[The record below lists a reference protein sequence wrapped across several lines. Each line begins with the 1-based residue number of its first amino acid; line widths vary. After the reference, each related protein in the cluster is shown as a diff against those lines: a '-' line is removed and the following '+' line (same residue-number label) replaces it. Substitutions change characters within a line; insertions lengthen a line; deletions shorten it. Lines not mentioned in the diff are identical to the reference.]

1 METLSALLFEL
12 ANIDR
17 LNILFELRANAKKLT
32 NISKKLEL
40 TVQETSRH
48 LQRLCDAHLLTKQ
61 PNGAYHITAFGENVL
76 ELLPGLEFLTKHREY
91 FVTHNINHLPNEFLS
106 RIGDL
111 QDSKLLDSPVL
122 AFQWVNTIIEGAKTH
137 LYFIADQVPSGSI
150 PLIEAAVKRGVTTYF
165 LMPEDI
171 VRPPLPVSYTPHYD
185 TDDRLRMSIGRTKSV
200 EFVGV
205 VSESAAVVGFPTIDG
220 TMDYLAF
227 YSESEDAVHWCRAL
241 FMHFWGQVN
250 PVHPSDD

>member
-17 LNILFELRANAKKLT
+17 LNILIELRTNTKKLT

-48 LQRLCDAHLLTKQ
+48 LQRLCEAQLLMKN
-61 PNGAYHITAFGENVL
+61 PDGAYGITAYGEDVL
-76 ELLPGLEFLTKHREY
+76 EILPSLEFLTEHRDY
-91 FVTHNINHLPNEFLS
+91 FVTHRINHLPNEFLF

-111 QDSKLLDSPVL
+111 ADSKLLNSPVL
-122 AFQWVNTIIEGAKTH
+122 AFQWVNTIIEGAKKH
-137 LYFIADQVPSGSI
+137 LHFIADQVPTGSI
-150 PLIEAAVKRGVTTYF
+150 PLIEAAVKRGVVTCF

-171 VRPPLPVSYTPHYD
+171 ARPKLPIVYTPHYD
-185 TDDRLRMSIGRTKSV
+185 TDDRKRMSLGSTKSV

-205 VSESAAVVGFPTIDG
+205 ISEGAAVVGFPTVDG

-227 YSESEDAVHWCRAL
+227 YTENEIAVCWIRDL
-241 FMHFWGQVN
+241 FMYFWNQVESL
-250 PVHPSDD
+250 HPTLE